1 MPENTPVS
9 PWLIIEQLR
18 KKHDISKKLLADKLQ
33 INYNYLVDLLNGR
46 YQSNIDSQKL
56 PVLAEIFQVSMADLI
71 KLLHADENDISR
83 SQMPL
88 YALSAGETN
97 SAIVSKQPAEWF
109 GAQTDAAGP
118 DAFAVRIKDDTL
130 FPPCHPETIFV
141 ISPHKEPR
149 LGDLVLITLKD
160 HRCWLLELNRVE
172 NDMAVLRYY
181 NARYQP
187 IMVPLK
193 DILSAYSV
201 IAVYL
206 K

>member
-1 MPENTPVS
+1 MTENTPSS

-18 KKHDISKKLLADKLQ
+18 AKHDISKKLLADKLQ

-46 YQSNIDSQKL
+46 YQSNIDNQKL
-56 PVLAEIFQVSMADLI
+56 RVLAEIFQMSMADLI
-71 KLLHADENDISR
+71 KLIHADEDGAAGV
-83 SQMPL
+83 QMPL
-88 YALSAGETN
+88 YPLVSGEANAALAT
-97 SAIVSKQPAEWF
+97 KQPAEWL
-109 GAQTDAAGP
+109 APPSPATS

-130 FPPCHPETIFV
+130 FPPCHPDSVFV
-141 ISPHKEPR
+141 ISPHQEPR

-181 NARYQP
+181 NARYQH

-193 DILSAYSV
+193 DILS
-201 IAVYL
+201 VYPVTAIHL